1 MSDTMLQ
8 DADFISQFEDCSLSP
23 AHFDHRGH
31 IRIAWLY
38 VDKYGPAAALEKL
51 VTGIRRYAGSLGA
64 DDKFHYTITAALL
77 QILEQRQSECQAAD
91 WQVFIDRN
99 PDLLADAQQLL
110 LRHYRQDVLFS
121 EAAKAGWVEPD
132 LQPFSAPQDMSE
144 QTG

>member
-1 MSDTMLQ
+1 MSETMLQ
-8 DADFISQFEDCSLSP
+8 DADFITQFEDCSLSP
-23 AHFDHRGH
+23 DHFDHRGH

-38 VDKYGPAAALEKL
+38 VDKYGPAVALEKL
-51 VTGIRRYAGSLGA
+51 VAGIRRYAGSLGA

-77 QILEQRQSECQAAD
+77 QILEQRQTACQAAD
-91 WQVFIDRN
+91 WRDLIDQN
-99 PDLLADAQQLL
+99 PDLLTDAQQLL

-132 LQPFSAPQDMSE
+132 LQPFSAAQHMSE

>member
-1 MSDTMLQ
+1 MSEIMLQ
-8 DADFISQFEDCSLSP
+8 DADFITQFEDCSLSP
-23 AHFDHRGH
+23 DYFDHRGH

-51 VTGIRRYAGSLGA
+51 VAGIRRYAGSLGA

-77 QILEQRQSECQAAD
+77 QILEQRQTGCQAAG
-91 WQVFIDRN
+91 WQAFIELN
-99 PDLLADAQQLL
+99 ADLLTDAQQLL

-132 LQPFSAPQDMSE
+132 LQPFA
-144 QTG
+144 GA